1 VFVGLW
7 VVTKRVDALSH
18 AQIAARSGISAN
30 TWLKHRL
37 AGAPRPKGQSEAAIA
52 RWLREYQSWR
62 LANGKVSS
70 EERAAARSQDS
81 DAENDHWTTERK
93 KWLAQLAKIEFA
105 ERMRQLVRREDVIEF
120 ASKAALT
127 VTHRLNSLVTK
138 MAPLLIACRTVDE
151 AEEMLQAEVDDVLAT
166 FRRGLEPPME
176 GPRHDEPA
184 A

>member
-1 VFVGLW
+1 MLSFVRLQATPKKLAPQSSAPKAKTSG
-7 VVTKRVDALSH
+7 DA
-18 AQIAARSGISAN
+18 QPESAIDS
-30 TWLKHRL
+30 KEKS
-37 AGAPRPKGQSEAAIA
+37 KGQSEAAIA